1 MTCVITADKL
11 LLSAATMVEIFRTS
25 QKWDLRGVVAVLVS
39 GVKLKRLTP
48 ENIVAIIERQSSD
61 EKYA

>member
-1 MTCVITADKL
+1 
-11 LLSAATMVEIFRTS
+11 MVEIFRTS

-61 EKYA
+61 EKYAWE